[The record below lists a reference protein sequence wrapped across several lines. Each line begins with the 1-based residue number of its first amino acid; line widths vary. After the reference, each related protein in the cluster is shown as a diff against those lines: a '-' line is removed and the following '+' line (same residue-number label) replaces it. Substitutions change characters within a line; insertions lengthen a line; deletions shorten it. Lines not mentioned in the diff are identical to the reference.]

1 MCRYYT
7 QTVKFGDCL
16 LQDAK
21 QHRVERRLRSDWA
34 PSTLVTK
41 DPCPLTKDDEGLCIE
56 AKKEKKTL
64 ASTRDEAGCPLCG
77 IQVEQDA
84 L

>member
-1 MCRYYT
+1 MCKYIT

-16 LQDAK
+16 LQDEM
-21 QHRVERRLRSDWA
+21 QHSVERRLRSDWA
-34 PSTLVTK
+34 PSTLVPN

-56 AKKEKKTL
+56 AKKEKNTL

-77 IQVEQDA
+77 IQV
-84 L
+84 